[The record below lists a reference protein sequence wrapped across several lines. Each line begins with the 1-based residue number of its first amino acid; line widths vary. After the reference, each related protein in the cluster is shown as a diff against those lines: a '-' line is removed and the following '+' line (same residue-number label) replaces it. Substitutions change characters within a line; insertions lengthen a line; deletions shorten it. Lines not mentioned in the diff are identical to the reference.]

1 MKNVKSGH
9 AKPIVCLDAGH
20 YGKYNRSPAVKS
32 YYESDM
38 TWKLHLMLKEEL
50 EESYGIQVKL
60 TRTAQEKDKD
70 LYSRGK
76 ESKDCD
82 LFLSIHSNA
91 VGSKVNESV
100 DYPVVYVQLDGKG
113 DKLGKALAD
122 AIQETMGT
130 KQAGCI
136 SSRKGNRGEYYG
148 VLRGAA
154 AVGTMGL
161 IVEHSFHTQTKAT
174 KWLLDDSNL
183 KKMAQVEA
191 AIIADWFGMKKPEST
206 GTVSK
211 YYRVR
216 KSWKD
221 AGSQLGAYTDLNN
234 AIANCPKGYSVFDWN
249 GDVVYGAAKPD
260 ANSVKPYRVKITTSS
275 LNVRDGAGTS
285 YKVNTTVRKGEIY
298 TIVAEKG
305 NWGKLKSGAGWIS
318 LKYCSKL

>member
-20 YGKYNRSPAVKS
+20 YGKYNRSPVVKA

-38 TWKLHLMLKEEL
+38 VWKLHLLLKKEL
-50 EESYGIQVKL
+50 ESYGIQVKQ
-60 TRTAQEKDKD
+60 TRTEKEKDRD

-76 ESKDCD
+76 ASDGCD
-82 LFLSIHSNA
+82 LFLSLHSNA
-91 VGSKVNESV
+91 VGSKANESV

-113 DKLGKALAD
+113 DYLGKKLAN
-122 AIQETMGT
+122 AIEDTMGT
-130 KQAGCI
+130 KQSGCI
-136 SSRKGNRGEYYG
+136 ATRKGKRGEYYG

-154 AVGTMGL
+154 AVGTMGMIL
-161 IVEHSFHTQTKAT
+161 EHSFHTNTKAT
-174 KWLLDDSNL
+174 KWLMEDSNL
-183 KKMAQVEA
+183 KKMAKVEA
-191 AIIADWFGMKKPEST
+191 GIIADWFGMKKAEST

-216 KSWKD
+216 KSWNEVT
-221 AGSQLGAYTDLNN
+221 SQLGAYTDLNN
-234 AIANCPKGYSVFDWN
+234 AINNCPEGYSVFDWN

-260 ANSVKPYRVKITTSS
+260 ANTVKPYKVKVTATS
-275 LNVRDGAGTS
+275 LNVRAGAGTS
-285 YKVNTTVRKGEIY
+285 YKVNTTVRKGEVY
-298 TIVAEKG
+298 TIVAENG